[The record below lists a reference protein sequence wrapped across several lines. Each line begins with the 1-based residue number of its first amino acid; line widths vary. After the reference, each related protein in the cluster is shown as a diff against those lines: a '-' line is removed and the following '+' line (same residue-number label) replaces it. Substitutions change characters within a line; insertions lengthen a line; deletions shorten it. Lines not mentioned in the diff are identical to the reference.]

1 LGSDTPRAPSQGQI
15 PFLLLLS
22 LSLRLQ
28 LQQQQATTLCR
39 SHRPA
44 SNEQQAA
51 SNEQQGEVY
60 EAGAAVLGRLPV
72 VGADGAARAPAGAH
86 QEDHEA
92 LGGGGRLRR
101 RREDDLRRRAGGVLQ
116 GVRALRR
123 RAWAATLQDRRRTV
137 HREDVAD
144 AVRDTDV
151 FDFLVDLVTPD
162 AVDAPGGFGE
172 DNDGRE

>member
-15 PFLLLLS
+15 PFLLPLS
-22 LSLRLQ
+22 LSLSHSGCNCSSSK
-28 LQQQQATTLCR
+28 QQPCVDR
-39 SHRPA
+39 
-44 SNEQQAA
+44 NEQQAA

-151 FDFLVDLVTPD
+151 FDFLVDLVTP
-162 AVDAPGGFGE
+162 GGFGE